1 MRIRTAGHIGV
12 AMVFLV
18 LCMIFVSA
26 CAVQPVTMPIAEPAV
41 ELDEDALT
49 RAYAEEA
56 IAYFEEHGLEK
67 TIEFYS
73 SEESVDGERYLMLLD
88 PETTIVHAAPIA
100 FLVGAKL
107 PMFQPGGQYA
117 GQAERATAAGHWAEG
132 LGINPVSGKTE
143 PQRLFIVLRH
153 NLLFLSGH
161 FILRENVEAITKEY
175 VAKAIARYQNEGLE
189 AVIAHYNSRASMDGQ
204 FYLFMTDENDIYL
217 VHPIFPH
224 LIGTDIKDIVGSDGQ
239 ELGKEIAQ
247 ASEEGHWIEYLWP
260 NPLTSLEESKVT
272 WAVRYDGKIFA
283 SGYYTGSEEA
293 VEPAWVGADPREYTL
308 AYVHRA
314 IERYDRD
321 GLDSLKAYYNSVASF
336 ESQWYLFVMDAND
349 IYIIHPFLP
358 RLIGTDIKNVV
369 GSDGF
374 ELGKEFAKA
383 TEAGHW
389 IEYLWPHPITL
400 KEVPKVGY
408 AVRHDGMI
416 FASGYY
422 PAPSVAE
429 LRVATVE
436 YVRQAVEYYKENGLD
451 ATVEHYNSRESIS
464 DNDIYLRLLDAN
476 NIVIVQP
483 LQPQLIGKDYVAVA
497 KTPQGVRVGELVVAA
512 ATEEGGWVQFE
523 AQLPNT
529 RASGFSQRYLLAV
542 RHDNLI
548 FVASF
553 SASE

>member
-1 MRIRTAGHIGV
+1 MRMRTTGHIGV
-12 AMVFLV
+12 ALVIVV

-49 RAYAEEA
+49 SAYVEEA
-56 IAYFEEHGLEK
+56 IAYFEEHGLEQ
-67 TIEFYS
+67 TIAFYS
-73 SEESVDGERYLMLLD
+73 SAASVDGERYLMLMD
-88 PETTIVHAAPIA
+88 PQTTIVHAAPIA

-117 GQAERATAAGHWAEG
+117 GQAERATAAGHFAEG

-143 PQRLFIVLRH
+143 PQRLFIVLH
-153 NLLFLSGH
+153 QNLIFMSGH
-161 FILRENVEAITKEY
+161 SILRENVEDITKEY
-175 VAKAIARYQNEGLE
+175 VAKAIARYQSEGLD
-189 AVIAHYNSRASMDGQ
+189 ATVAFYNNRSSLDGQ
-204 FYLFMTDENDIYL
+204 FYLFMMDENDIYL

-224 LIGTDIKDIVGSDGQ
+224 LIGTDIKDVVGSDGQ
-239 ELGKEIAQ
+239 ELGKDIAQ
-247 ASEEGHWIEYLWP
+247 ATAEGHWIEYLWP
-260 NPLTSLEESKVT
+260 NPVTGLEESKVT
-272 WAVRYDGKIFA
+272 WAVRHDGKIFA

-293 VEPAWVGADPREYTL
+293 VTPAWVGADPREYTVE
-308 AYVHRA
+308 YVQRA
-314 IERYDRD
+314 IQRYDRD

-336 ESQWYLFVMDAND
+336 ESQWYLFVMDVDD

-358 RLIGTDIKNVV
+358 RLIGTDIKDVV

-383 TEAGHW
+383 TEVGHW
-389 IEYLWPHPITL
+389 IEYLWPHPVTL
-400 KEVPKVGY
+400 KEVPKIGY

-429 LRVATVE
+429 LRAATVA
-436 YVRQAVEYYKENGLD
+436 YVQQAVEYYDKEGLD
-451 ATVEHYNSRESIS
+451 ATVAFYNSRESIS

-483 LQPQLIGKDYVAVA
+483 LQPQLLGKDYVAVA
-497 KTPQGVRVGELVVAA
+497 KTPQGVPVGELVVAA

-529 RASGFSQRYLLAV
+529 RASGFSQRYLFAV

-553 SASE
+553 SSSE

>member
-1 MRIRTAGHIGV
+1 MRVRTTGHIVV
-12 AMVFLV
+12 ATLILV
-18 LCMIFVSA
+18 LGMIFVAA
-26 CAVQPVTMPIAEPAV
+26 CSVQPVEMPVVEPEV

-49 RAYAEEA
+49 KAYVENAV
-56 IAYFEEHGLEK
+56 AYFAEHGLDK

-73 SEESVDGERYLMLLD
+73 SGESVEGERYLMLMD
-88 PETTIVHAAPIA
+88 PKTYIVHASPIA

-117 GQAERATAAGHWAEG
+117 GQAERATAAGHFAEG

-143 PQRLFIVLRH
+143 PQRLFIVLH
-153 NLLFLSGH
+153 QNLIFMSGH

-175 VAKAIARYQNEGLE
+175 VAKAIARYQSEGLD
-189 AVIAHYNSRASMDGQ
+189 ATVAFYNSRQSLDGQ
-204 FYLFMTDENDIYL
+204 FYLFMMDENDIYL

-224 LIGTDIKDIVGSDGQ
+224 LIGTDIKDVVGSDGQ

-247 ASEEGHWIEYLWP
+247 ATEEGHWIEYLWP
-260 NPLTSLEESKVT
+260 NPVTGLEESKVT
-272 WAVRYDGKIFA
+272 WAVRHDGKIFA
-283 SGYYTGSEEA
+283 SGYYTGTEEA
-293 VEPAWVGADPREYTL
+293 VTPPWVGADPREYTVE
-308 AYVHRA
+308 YVQRA

-336 ESQWYLFVMDAND
+336 ESQWYLFVMDVDD

-358 RLIGTDIKNVV
+358 RLIGTDIKDVV

-374 ELGKEFAKA
+374 ELGKEIAKA

-389 IEYLWPHPITL
+389 IEYLWPHPVTL
-400 KEVPKVGY
+400 KEVPKIGY

-429 LRVATVE
+429 LREATVA
-436 YVRQAVEYYKENGLD
+436 YVQQAVEYYKENGLD
-451 ATVEHYNSRESIS
+451 ATIAYYNSRESIS